1 MNASAFSFCINQ
13 KVKKAKVQKVS
24 NCGKIDWYNRNF
36 GGKTAIGNMK
46 IGTVTL
52 ENNVFLAPMAGVTD
66 IPFRILC
73 KEQGCGL
80 VYTEMVSAKGMH
92 YNDEKSFKLTEI
104 HDLEKPAAV
113 QIFGSDPRIMAGIAE
128 RLNDSDASIIDIN
141 MGCPTPKITKNGEG
155 SSLMRNPELAGD
167 IIRAVSKASVKPV
180 TVKIRKGWDESSINA
195 VEIAQIAEENGA
207 MAVAVH
213 GRTREQFYSGK
224 ADWEIIRRV
233 KEAVSIPVIGN
244 GDIFTPEDALRML
257 RYTKCNAVM
266 VARGAQGNPWIFRRI
281 LHYIKTG
288 ELLPEPSLKEK
299 TDMIIRHMKMIVD
312 LKGEYAGIREMRKH
326 IAWYIKGMRNSTCIR
341 EKLFRLTTQEEIVRL
356 LENYINAGLS

>member
-1 MNASAFSFCINQ
+1 MATGNI
-13 KVKKAKVQKVS
+13 K
-24 NCGKIDWYNRNF
+24 
-36 GGKTAIGNMK
+36 IGN
-46 IGTVTL
+46 IIL

-66 IPFRILC
+66 MPFRILC
-73 KEQGCGL
+73 REQGCGL

-92 YNDEKSFKLTEI
+92 YNDEKSFKLTGI

-113 QIFGSDPRIMAGIAE
+113 QIFGSDPSIMAGIAE
-128 RLNDSDASIIDIN
+128 WLNDSDASIIDIN

-155 SSLMRNPELAGD
+155 SSLMRNPGLAGN

-180 TVKIRKGWDESSINA
+180 TVKIRKGWDESLINA

-224 ADWEIIRRV
+224 ADWEIIRKV

-244 GDIFTPEDALRML
+244 GDIFAPEDARRML
-257 RYTKCNAVM
+257 EYTNCDAVM

-281 LHYIKTG
+281 LHYLKTG
-288 ELLPEPSLKEK
+288 KLLPGPSLKEK
-299 TDMIIRHMKMIVD
+299 TDMITRHMGMLID

-326 IAWYIKGMRNSTCIR
+326 IAWYIKGMRNSTRVR
-341 EKLFRLTTQEEIVRL
+341 EKLFRLTSQEEIIRL
-356 LENYINAGLS
+356 LEDYANVSLS